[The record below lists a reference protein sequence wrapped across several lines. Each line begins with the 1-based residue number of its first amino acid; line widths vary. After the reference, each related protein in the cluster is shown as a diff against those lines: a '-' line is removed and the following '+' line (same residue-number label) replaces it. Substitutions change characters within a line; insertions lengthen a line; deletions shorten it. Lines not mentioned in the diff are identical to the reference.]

1 MSPTKLALTLTAFA
15 ALATGC
21 TRPGA
26 TTTDAGVS
34 NGKTTISVKGSDTMV
49 ILGQRWAEDYMKS
62 NPALTIQVSGGGSG
76 TGIAA
81 LINGS
86 ADICESS
93 RRMSD
98 KERGSL
104 EAKRGQPAI
113 ETKVAKDALAVY
125 VNAKSPVREISVA
138 ALSRVYRGE
147 LTSWRE
153 LGGPDHAIVLYGR
166 ENNSGTYGF
175 FKEHVL
181 DGKDFAAATQTLAG
195 TSAVASAVKGDAFGI
210 GYGGIAYVEGVRAL
224 GIKRD
229 ESSPAVLP
237 SLETAANDAYPL
249 SRFLYFYTA
258 GEPSPSMKRFIAWV
272 TGPEGQSTIADVGY
286 YPLPKKS

>member
-1 MSPTKLALTLTAFA
+1 
-15 ALATGC
+15 
-21 TRPGA
+21 
-26 TTTDAGVS
+26 
-34 NGKTTISVKGSDTMV
+34 MV

-93 RRMSD
+93 WRMSD